1 MIKKLQIGD
10 IIVRAKGP
18 LSTHYMVYVG
28 IKNGIHFV
36 AENQNKVG
44 VRITSLTQ
52 ALAGNTIE
60 RIERFRG
67 TETQRRSILP
77 KISRMLGRK
86 YDLIVFNC
94 EHFAR
99 SIVHGKVESKQ
110 VKIGSSI
117 AMIGGTAMLFSKN
130 SNIQI
135 LGIFA
140 IILGFI
146 GRISQR

>member
-1 MIKKLQIGD
+1 MIKNLQIGD

-28 IKNGIHFV
+28 IRNGVQLV

-44 VRITSLTQ
+44 VRITSLTK
-52 ALAGNTIE
+52 ALAGNAIA

-67 TETQRRSILP
+67 TETQRNMILP
-77 KISRMLGRK
+77 RIQSMLGIG
-86 YDLIVFNC
+86 YNLIVFNC

-99 SIVHGKVESKQ
+99 TISQGKLESKQ
-110 VKIGSSI
+110 VKTASNI
-117 AMIGGTAMLFSKN
+117 AIIGGTAMLFSKN
-130 SNIQI
+130 SNIQAF
-135 LGIFA
+135 GVFA
-140 IILGFI
+140 IALGVI